1 MKKDIYYLLNQVKTD
16 LAVYEIKEIEQ
27 SEIQNRMESILCKLH
42 MSGTYTEVHD
52 DRKIKGK
59 KKKGLSLRKALRAA
73 AIFAAAV
80 LSIGTVAYAATNGEL
95 FHYMYTFLSG
105 GGIYE
110 TTEYSILGEE
120 STVTAV
126 MAEAEAAAVSE
137 EGNTSVSGPLLFQDG
152 RLYFTGD
159 GGKTDITDKIS
170 EEEPYYIDVVD
181 EMGNTHKFII
191 GGKAEGGCYGYQEV
205 LIDSEGKVCG
215 GVGSYG
221 SKVDASAPWRQKAD
235 EEVMKWYIQQP

>member
-27 SEIQNRMESILCKLH
+27 SEMQKRTEDILCKLH
-42 MSGTYTEVHD
+42 ARGASAEVHD
-52 DRKIKGK
+52 DRKIKAK
-59 KKKGLSLRKALRAA
+59 KEFSLRKALRAA
-73 AIFAAAV
+73 AIFVAAI
-80 LSIGTVAYAATNGEL
+80 LSIGTVAYATTDGEL
-95 FHYMYTFLSG
+95 FHYIYTFLSG

-191 GGKAEGGCYGYQEV
+191 GGKAEGGCYGYQEI
-205 LIDSEGKVCG
+205 LIDSEGKVRG

-221 SKVDASAPWRQKAD
+221 AKVDASATWRQKAD
-235 EEVMKWYIQQP
+235 EEVMDWYIQQP

>member
-16 LAVYEIKEIEQ
+16 LTVYEIKEIEQ
-27 SEIQNRMESILCKLH
+27 SEIQNRTENILCKLH
-42 MSGTYTEVHD
+42 VRGAYTKVYD
-52 DRKIKGK
+52 DRKIKAK
-59 KKKGLSLRKALRAA
+59 KKEFSLRKVLRAA

-80 LSIGTVAYAATNGEL
+80 LSIGGVAYAATDGEL

-126 MAEAEAAAVSE
+126 MAEAAAVSE

-191 GGKAEGGCYGYQEV
+191 GGKAEGGCYGYQEI
-205 LIDSEGKVCG
+205 LIDSEGKVRG

-221 SKVDASAPWRQKAD
+221 AKVDASAPWRQKAD
-235 EEVMKWYIQQP
+235 EEVMNWHFRQP